1 MSDYKP
7 TFRVSPKKRPWYKRL
22 TPLAWTMIGV
32 AVLVVIL
39 AGVAA
44 AMAFGN
50 RRASEEPWWTPT
62 PTPPPSPTPIPPT
75 PTPTLPASVWW
86 ADQMTEEN
94 GHLYPPPEVEDEVW
108 EAFIAGLGCVYISD
122 RESPPEEPREDIVQY
137 ATQFLSDRDDVWY
150 IACNGA
156 TTLAEAIDV
165 MRPMV
170 LVEFGPRNPVVCDE
184 SPVQCKTAVSFREV
198 GVVVYLEEACQKHAD
213 AGAPCILRPPK
224 FTLRPGRFLFI
235 GDLQYDGETEQ
246 WEIVHLEEKEL

>member
-62 PTPPPSPTPIPPT
+62 PTLPPSPTPIPPT

-108 EAFIAGLGCVYISD
+108 EAFITGLGCWNIAD
-122 RESPPEEPREDIVQY
+122 RETPPEETLEALVSNAARHLANDPDLWR
-137 ATQFLSDRDDVWY
+137 A
-150 IACNGA
+150 ACNGP
-156 TTLAEAIDV
+156 TSEDEILEL
-165 MRPMV
+165 RPLIR
-170 LVEFGPRNPVVCDE
+170 LVEFGPRNPVICDE
-184 SPVQCKTAVSFREV
+184 QPTQCKTAVAVHSK
-198 GVVVYLEEACQKHAD
+198 GVVFFAEEVCSERGNAS
-213 AGAPCILRPPK
+213 APCIVRDVVDHAPHQLYVG
-224 FTLRPGRFLFI
+224 TLKYEAGSELW
-235 GDLQYDGETEQ
+235 Q
-246 WEIVHLEEKEL
+246 IVRLEVTKLEH